1 MAKRE
6 NDHSG
11 LISEAKDRFRRCM
24 DFEEEGR
31 KRFLDD
37 VKFANGDPDN
47 GYQWP
52 DALRKS
58 RDFDAKPCLTI
69 NKTFQHNLL
78 IINDIAQNMPTSDVH
93 PVGDDGDYQAAQ
105 VFEDVIR
112 HIEYQSNAK
121 AAYQTAVEHQVSGGV
136 GYWRYRTRYAS
147 EDSFNQDIFIERIK
161 DALQVA
167 IDPDCKEFD
176 CSDAEY
182 GFVFAHF
189 SHEQFKAKY
198 PKWVGVLGTEGVG
211 EGDDWMT
218 PDSIRLCEYYRK
230 EYVEDELWAI
240 PDEQTGEVQTIKMS
254 EVPEKLRAKA
264 MARPGFRSR
273 KIKDPK
279 VMWYL
284 LAGQQ
289 VIDSTE
295 IPCTYIPIVRIVGWE
310 TVIDGKV
317 DRKGHTRQLKDPQRM
332 YNYWASSAVEHV
344 VLQSKTPYV
353 GDLRSFEGLE
363 KYWEN
368 ANKENFAYLPYNGVG
383 DDGQPIPAPQR
394 QQPPV
399 MASGYIQG
407 LENAANEMA
416 MVSGQYQNQFGAPG
430 PEEAGVAIQARRRQ
444 GGVSTFHFSDH
455 FAAGIRFGTK
465 ILLDMIP
472 RVYDTAR
479 VIEVMSEDGQRSS
492 VQVNPVAPQ
501 AFQKKQTGSDTAQI
515 IFNPKVGK
523 YGVVAEA
530 GPNYQ
535 TRREEAFAA
544 MSSIIGQSPELMKV
558 AGDLLFKSADFPM
571 ADEIAQR
578 LARTI
583 PDPIRTG
590 VPNPQVAQLQ
600 QQVQQLEQLL
610 QTAKN
615 ALKEKADRT
624 SVEDYRAQTDRLH
637 TLIDH
642 PQMDPREI
650 RLLIQQE
657 VAKLSNGLLPL
668 PPVAPQMGPS
678 PPAGG
683 AASPSP
689 APGTPL
695 PGAGAGPTPAGP
707 AGAPN
712 PQGAP

>member
-1 MAKRE
+1 MHDNPE
-6 NDHSG
+6 QYTG
-11 LISEAKDRFRRCM
+11 IVTEAKERFRRCM
-24 DFEEEGR
+24 SWEEESR

-37 VKFANGDPDN
+37 IKFANGDPDN

-93 PVGDDGDYQAAQ
+93 PVGDEGSYESAKI
-105 VFEDVIR
+105 FEDVIR
-112 HIEYQSNAK
+112 HIEYQSNATS
-121 AAYQTAVEHQVSGGV
+121 AYETAVEHMVAGGV
-136 GYWRYRTRYAS
+136 GYWRYRTRYAH
-147 EDSFNQDIFIERIK
+147 EDSFDQEIFIERIK
-161 DALQVA
+161 DALQVS

-182 GFVFAHF
+182 AFVFAMF
-189 SHEQFKAKY
+189 TTDEFKKKY
-198 PKWVGVLGTEGVG
+198 PQWDGVLSTEGVG
-211 EGDDWMT
+211 EGDGWVS
-218 PDSIRLCEYYRK
+218 PENIRLCEYYRK
-230 EYVEDELWAI
+230 EYIEDELWAI
-240 PDEQTGEVQTIKMS
+240 PDEQGGETRVIRKS
-254 EVPEKLRAKA
+254 EIPNERLQEEARS
-264 MARPGFRSR
+264 RPGFRSR
-273 KIKDPK
+273 SVKVPK

-295 IPCTYIPIVRIVGWE
+295 IPSQYIPVVRIVGWE
-310 TVIDGKV
+310 TIIDGKV
-317 DRKGHTRQLKDPQRM
+317 DRKGHTRQLKDPARM

-383 DDGQPIPAPQR
+383 DDGNPIQAPQR

-430 PEEAGVAIQARRRQ
+430 PEEAGVAIQMRRRQ
-444 GGVSTFHFSDH
+444 GGVSTFHFSNH
-455 FAAGIRFGTK
+455 FASGIRFGTK

-472 RVYDTAR
+472 RVYDTKR
-479 VIEVMSEDGQRSS
+479 VIETMAQDGQRSS
-492 VQVNPVAPQ
+492 VVVDPSSKQPV
-501 AFQKKQTGSDTAQI
+501 QKKQVNAEMAQI
-515 IFNPKVGK
+515 IFNPKIGK
-523 YGVVAEA
+523 YDVVAEA

-544 MSSIIGQSPELMKV
+544 MSNIIGQSPELMKI

-571 ADEIAQR
+571 ADEISQR

-583 PDPIRTG
+583 PDALRTG
-590 VPNPQVAQLQ
+590 TPNPQVVQLQ
-600 QQVQQLEQLL
+600 QQVQKLEQMLGM
-610 QTAKN
+610 AKM
-615 ALKEKADRT
+615 ALKEKADKT
-624 SVEDYRAQTDRLH
+624 GVEEYRAETDRLH
-637 TLIDH
+637 ALIDH
-642 PQMDPREI
+642 PALDPREI

-657 VAKLSNGLLPL
+657 VAKLADGLLPL
-668 PPVAPQMGPS
+668 PPVAPQGGLPVPS
-678 PPAGG
+678 TGAIPASG
-683 AASPSP
+683 AP
-689 APGTPL
+689 APGV
-695 PGAGAGPTPAGP
+695 GPTPAGS

-712 PQGAP
+712 PQGA